1 MKRIA
6 IFLASML
13 FVFSCACNEGGKPKV
28 NIDNPEIEVDTADVA
43 EVEPEGF
50 RIAAVD
56 LGLSVKWANAN
67 VGANAPEEYGDYYAW
82 GETATKDKYDWSTY
96 KYSKGGPAELTK
108 YNIDKEFGTVDK
120 KMVLL
125 AEDDAATAILGE
137 KWRIPTSGEWEELL
151 GKCEWTR
158 ESVNDV
164 AGFRVTGSNGNSIFI
179 PAAGSRDSK
188 RTSHVGEDGFYW
200 SATILDAEPS
210 AAMSMHFG
218 SRGSA
223 GMYMY
228 HYRFYG
234 QSVRAVSE

>member
-1 MKRIA
+1 
-6 IFLASML
+6 ML
-13 FVFSCACNEGGKPKV
+13 FVFSCACNEGGKPKA
-28 NIDNPEIEVDTADVA
+28 NIDNREIEVDSADVA
-43 EVEPEGF
+43 EVVEPEGF
-50 RIAAVD
+50 RIEAVD

-67 VGANAPEEYGDYYAW
+67 VGANAPEEYGDYFAW
-82 GETATKDKYDWSTY
+82 GETAAKDKYDWSNY
-96 KYSKGGPAELTK
+96 KFSKGGPAELTK

-120 KMVLL
+120 KSVLL
-125 AEDDAATAILGE
+125 AEDDAATAVLGGE
-137 KWRIPTSGEWEELL
+137 WRIPTSGEWEELL
-151 GKCEWTR
+151 GKCKWTR

-200 SATILDAEPS
+200 SSSLLKEEPS